1 MAETKKGNKIVAVP
15 AYSRKEDGKKTL
27 VAEHRRSTP
36 DTSTGKK

>member
-1 MAETKKGNKIVAVP
+1 MAETKKGNKIVTVP
-15 AYSRKEDGKKTL
+15 GYTRKQDGKKIR